1 MFVVGH
7 GGRDVGRELERHIAE
22 VGVAR
27 SLAKHDRRLAL
38 ALDHHVVSNVTGR

>member
-1 MFVVGH
+1 MLVMRH
-7 GGRDVGRELERHIAE
+7 GRRNVRRELERHVAE

-38 ALDHHVVSNVTGR
+38 ALDDDVIGDVTGS